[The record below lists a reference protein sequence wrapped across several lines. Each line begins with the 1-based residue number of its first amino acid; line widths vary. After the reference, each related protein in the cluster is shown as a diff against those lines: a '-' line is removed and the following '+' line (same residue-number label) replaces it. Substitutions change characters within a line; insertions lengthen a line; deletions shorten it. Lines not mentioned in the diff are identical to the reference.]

1 MPPPPTPRPPV
12 MVAVFNQ
19 KGGVAKTTT
28 SCNLAVCLRA
38 FGYHVL
44 LVDLDT
50 QGNATGSFGFTPL
63 PATGSFEVITG
74 RAKAA
79 DIALDTPY
87 PGLWLL
93 PATTSLRDD
102 THMLAHAGRR
112 RGLLEARLA
121 DTGVDV
127 VIVDCPPALAAATAT
142 ALASASVVLLPVRPD
157 PFAHEGLVNT
167 WYEIKRFRETIN
179 GRLGVAGILM
189 TMSGSEP
196 AGDDV
201 ARVIRAEF
209 GDHVYATEIATD
221 PKVAEAAGMALP
233 VAVLDPDGPAGRAY
247 VDATRELLFRLARHE
262 RPDLLLPEPLA
273 VETALNQ
280 LREWRATTHAALLR
294 VPGRGDGW
302 AGTGADGHE
311 DADTVPDDYF
321 GPVPATDPSP
331 PPPRPG
337 LGRMAAALLAGLLA
351 GMAIEAGTGILSGIL
366 GRSAGDAAVRY
377 TGPNPP

>member
-1 MPPPPTPRPPV
+1 MTGSAAPPGITPPV

-28 SCNLAVCLRA
+28 SCNLAVCLTA

-79 DIALDTPY
+79 DVALDTAY

-93 PATTSLRDD
+93 PATTSLRDNN
-102 THMLAHAGRR
+102 HLLAHAGRR
-112 RGLLEARLA
+112 RGLLETRLA

-142 ALASASVVLLPVRPD
+142 ALASASAVLLPVRPD
-157 PFAHEGLVNT
+157 PYAHEGLVNT

-179 GRLGVAGILM
+179 ARLGVAGILV

-209 GDHVYATEIATD
+209 GDHVYDVEVMTD
-221 PKVAEAAGMALP
+221 PKVAEAAAMALP

-247 VDATRELLFRLARHE
+247 VDATIELLRRLGRHE
-262 RPDLLLPEPLA
+262 RPNARLPEPLA
-273 VETALNQ
+273 LDSALNQ
-280 LREWRATTHAALLR
+280 LREWRATAHAALLR
-294 VPGRGDGW
+294 VPGRAESW
-302 AGTGADGHE
+302 PAADAPPGE
-311 DADTVPDDYF
+311 DEESVPDDYF
-321 GPVPATDPSP
+321 GPVPLPESP
-331 PPPRPG
+331 LAPPPRPR
-337 LGRMAAALLAGLLA
+337 LGPGSVIAALLTGLAA
-351 GMAIEAGTGILSGIL
+351 GMVIEMLTGILARLL
-366 GRSAGDAAVRY
+366 G
-377 TGPNPP
+377 